1 MLEELLKNGL
11 AGMGLTPDADAPLR
25 FRRYYELLTE
35 RNRVMNL
42 TAISGED
49 ETARLHFLDS
59 AAALLAEP
67 LGGKTVIDVG
77 SGAGFPG
84 LPMKIVDPSL
94 SLTLL
99 DAQRK
104 RVDFLREVCGALGF
118 TDTPCLQ
125 ARAEECGA
133 LREMFDC
140 AVSRAVAR
148 LNVLCELC
156 LPYVKVGGC
165 FLALKGP
172 AAAAELPEAGRAIA
186 LLGGTYERTVSCALP
201 GTETEHGILVIRK
214 TAPTP
219 KKYPRRFALIKS
231 APL

>member
-42 TAISGED
+42 TAISGE
-49 ETARLHFLDS
+49 
-59 AAALLAEP
+59 AEP

-201 GTETEHGILVIRK
+201 GAETEHGILVIRK